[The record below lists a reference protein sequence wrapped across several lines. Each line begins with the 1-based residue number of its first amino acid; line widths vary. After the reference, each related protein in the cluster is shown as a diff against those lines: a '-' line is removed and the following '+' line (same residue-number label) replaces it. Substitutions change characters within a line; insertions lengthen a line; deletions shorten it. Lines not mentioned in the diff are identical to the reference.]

1 MTMSIRPASKPI
13 SYLAAGE
20 FKAKCLQIMDD
31 VASSGRTVVITKRG
45 KPVAQLSPAI
55 VRPSTL
61 FGFMKGRGQIIGD
74 ILAPIDETWNAN
86 AD

>member
-1 MTMSIRPASKPI
+1 MTMSVRAVSRPPTH
-13 SYLAAGE
+13 LPAGE

-31 VASSGRTVVITKRG
+31 VATSGRTIIITKRG

-61 FGFMKGRGQIIGD
+61 FGFMEGKGQIIGD
-74 ILAPIDETWNAN
+74 IVAPIDALWNAD

>member
-1 MTMSIRPASKPI
+1 MSIRTAAKSPTHLP
-13 SYLAAGE
+13 AGE
-20 FKAKCLQIMDD
+20 FKAKCLQLMDD
-31 VASSGRTVVITKRG
+31 VATSGRTIIITKRG

-61 FGFMKGRGQIIGD
+61 FGFMRGRGRIVGD
-74 ILAPIDETWNAN
+74 ILAPIDNAWNAD